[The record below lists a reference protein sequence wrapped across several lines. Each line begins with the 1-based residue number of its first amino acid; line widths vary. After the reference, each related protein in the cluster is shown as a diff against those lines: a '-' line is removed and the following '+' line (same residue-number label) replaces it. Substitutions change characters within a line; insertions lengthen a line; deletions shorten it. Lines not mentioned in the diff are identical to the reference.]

1 MRNSNEKLSG
11 ESSLPWCGYA
21 DDLVLFLIDRSSL
34 QQASTLLDQVFTDF
48 GLQINETKTETM
60 ILNHCYLDTD
70 YPDSIIYIRNV
81 PLKNTVQ
88 FMYLG
93 SCISSN
99 EPNTGDI
106 EINFRIQEMAFG
118 KFASMSN
125 LFHNI
130 GIHLSTR
137 VKFLN
142 SFVRSRLTYSCQNWN
157 LTTAQFV
164 KLDVTYRNLL
174 RRMVRRGFNRVDTDR
189 DFGFKIDNEKLIF
202 VMLKM
207 LVFLFENSKRTR
219 SCRSN
224 AC

>member
-1 MRNSNEKLSG
+1 MTCIRKWNINCETL
-11 ESSLPWCGYA
+11 
-21 DDLVLFLIDRSSL
+21 LFLIDRSSL
-34 QQASTLLDQVFTDF
+34 QASTLLDQVFTDF
-48 GLQINETKTETM
+48 GLQIKETKTEMM
-60 ILNHCYLDTD
+60 ILNHCYLGTD

-106 EINFRIQEMAFG
+106 EINFRIQMALG

-125 LFHNI
+125 LLQNH

-164 KLDVTYRNLL
+164 KLDITYRTLL
-174 RRMVRRGFNRVDTDR
+174 RRMVRRGS
-189 DFGFKIDNEKLIF
+189 IELILMQTF
-202 VMLKM
+202 VLRSITKSFIIFAILKM
-207 LVFLFENSKRTR
+207 LVFLFENNKRTVQVM
-219 SCRSN
+219 SFECLLTVVLSN
-224 AC
+224 

>member
-1 MRNSNEKLSG
+1 
-11 ESSLPWCGYA
+11 
-21 DDLVLFLIDRSSL
+21 
-34 QQASTLLDQVFTDF
+34 
-48 GLQINETKTETM
+48 M
-60 ILNHCYLDTD
+60 ILNLDTD

-88 FMYLG
+88 FKYLG

-106 EINFRIQEMAFG
+106 KINFHIQMVLG

-125 LFHNI
+125 LLNLLQNH

-142 SFVRSRLTYSCQNWN
+142 SFVRSRVRSTYSCQNWN

-164 KLDVTYRNLL
+164 KLDVTYRTLL
-174 RRMVRRGFNRVDTDR
+174 WRMVRRGLQSSWYWWRLS
-189 DFGFKIDNEKLIF
+189 FKDQ
-202 VMLKM
+202 
-207 LVFLFENSKRTR
+207 
-219 SCRSN
+219 
-224 AC
+224 

>member
-1 MRNSNEKLSG
+1 
-11 ESSLPWCGYA
+11 
-21 DDLVLFLIDRSSL
+21 
-34 QQASTLLDQVFTDF
+34 
-48 GLQINETKTETM
+48 M
-60 ILNHCYLDTD
+60 ILNLDTD

-88 FMYLG
+88 FKYLG

-106 EINFRIQEMAFG
+106 KINFHIQMVLG

-125 LFHNI
+125 LLNLLQNH

-164 KLDVTYRNLL
+164 KFDVTYRNLL
-174 RRMVRRGFNRVDTDR
+174 RGMVRRGFNRVDTDG
-189 DFGFKIDNEKLIF
+189 DFRFTIDNEKLHHICHTEDVSLFIRKQQKNYAGHVVRMPVDRGIKQLMFNSDKYHRIF
-202 VMLKM
+202 
-207 LVFLFENSKRTR
+207 
-219 SCRSN
+219 
-224 AC
+224 